1 MSGAAPRFRYKRE
14 GAEARAWKRIAQHV
28 EECHGIYQNSFGY
41 PYGLCIGI
49 KMESRGKSDLFSDR
63 MRTRLELF
71 DVGYVYYW
79 PTSLTTDDPTRGRAT
94 DRITA
99 AWLCYWMA
107 REEGK

>member
-14 GAEARAWKRIAQHV
+14 GAEARAWKRIAQHA
-28 EECHGIYQNSFGY
+28 EERHDIYQNSFGY
-41 PYGLCIGI
+41 LRGLCMGI
-49 KMESRGKSDLFSDR
+49 EMESRGKSDLFSDR
-63 MRTRLELF
+63 MRTRLKLF

-79 PTSLTTDDPTRGRAT
+79 PTVCGSTDERGAAA